1 MADEWQDL
9 EFLRHVFD
17 ETRVV
22 RKPMTGIITGYHV
35 LPYILV
41 GPEHDQPG
49 HSVEV
54 RGRIKVSPRLV
65 IAAGNDAPTYGELFR
80 ETELMDHRLV
90 QRGRRFSESCS
101 HCHCVSP
108 FNLRC
113 KFLLA

>member
-1 MADEWQDL
+1 MAEDWQDL

-49 HSVEV
+49 H
-54 RGRIKVSPRLV
+54 
-65 IAAGNDAPTYGELFR
+65 
-80 ETELMDHRLV
+80 
-90 QRGRRFSESCS
+90 
-101 HCHCVSP
+101 
-108 FNLRC
+108 
-113 KFLLA
+113 